1 MPTNLDL
8 HYDMADQIDET
19 GVLDAIQL
27 LLIHHRKF
35 FKFRDAMYEL
45 AFGNDAIYKNY
56 TDEEV
61 IDKLF
66 KDLQTLQKYEDT
78 KESN

>member
-1 MPTNLDL
+1 
-8 HYDMADQIDET
+8 MADQIDET

-56 TDEEV
+56 
-61 IDKLF
+61 
-66 KDLQTLQKYEDT
+66 
-78 KESN
+78 